1 MVKIIDA
8 NEDDY
13 AAKFDLLTFEG
24 FDAIDSG
31 HAPNQFGRNG
41 HDLIA
46 FGQSSPRTPKKNNK
60 VTDEIFGTMVV
71 VRWWMGKQNNWVG
84 NKQTKTVLT
93 NCIASF
99 EKYRDRVPN
108 LNFPI
113 YDFDHSFDI
122 ESYLVNISSNHWWY
136 LL

>member
-1 MVKIIDA
+1 MITPPSLIFLPLRA
-8 NEDDY
+8 
-13 AAKFDLLTFEG
+13 LTQSTRVMRRTNLDEM
-24 FDAIDSG
+24 DTI
-31 HAPNQFGRNG
+31 
-41 HDLIA
+41 
-46 FGQSSPRTPKKNNK
+46 SSPSDKVPHVHLKNNNK
-60 VTDEIFGTMVV
+60 VSDEIFGTMVV

-99 EKYRDRVPN
+99 EKYRVPN

-122 ESYLVNISSNHWWY
+122 TVW
-136 LL
+136 